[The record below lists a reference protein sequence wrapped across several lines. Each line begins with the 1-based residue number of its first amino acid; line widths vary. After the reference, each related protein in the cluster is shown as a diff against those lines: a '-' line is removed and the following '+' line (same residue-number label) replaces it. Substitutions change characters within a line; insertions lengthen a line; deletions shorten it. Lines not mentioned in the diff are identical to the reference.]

1 MKKIITSGI
10 LAAGMLWLLSGCKGS
25 ITREGILTY
34 EELIMQGWEA
44 FEKGDYRAASG
55 KFFEAKSLDI
65 NQAEA
70 YNGMGWS
77 YFKLDSLEKAVDEF
91 GVCASQ
97 HDPSPDLHAGWA
109 FTLNALKEYEKSN
122 EHIAEALLLDADWVF
137 AYGLSLSSGD
147 LYLLRAENY
156 FLLGKF
162 AESLVEVQRLNST
175 FTANLATPAGIAAL
189 ASEIERLKSE
199 V

>member
-1 MKKIITSGI
+1 MKKIITLGV

-55 KFFEAKSLDI
+55 KFYEAKSLDI

-70 YNGMGWS
+70 YTGMGWS
-77 YFKLDSLEKAVDEF
+77 FFKMDSLAKAIGEF
-91 GVCASQ
+91 SVCATQ
-97 HDPSPDLHAGWA
+97 HDAAPDLHAGWA
-109 FTLNALKEYEKSN
+109 FTLNALKNYEASN
-122 EHIAEALLLDADWVF
+122 EHIAEALLLDEDWVF
-137 AYGLSLSSGD
+137 AYGLALSSGD

-162 AESLVEVQRLNST
+162 AESLVEVQRLNPA
-175 FTANLATPAGIAAL
+175 FTANLATPAGVAAL